1 MKDIHERSFSED
13 KSAHQVLEKAINLV
27 DVPSKQQQHSEKML
41 YKAPVR
47 LRRMAT

>member
-27 DVPSKQQQHSEKML
+27 DVPSKQQHSEKML